1 MLMCRVTIA
10 IPAPFMWKTIWHP
23 ILTTDNATIYEGFQ
37 TIDREISVF
46 QCEDK
51 KDSTKTEKFCA
62 KIALGSYS
70 ISVLSV
76 NKYRIV

>member
-1 MLMCRVTIA
+1 MCRVTIT

-23 ILTTDNATIYEGFQ
+23 ILTTDNDTIYEGFQ
-37 TIDREISVF
+37 TIDREITVF

-51 KDSTKTEKFCA
+51 KDSTKSGKFCA